1 MSATAVFPVV
11 VMPFP
16 LAQERAAPMDL
27 ALLADEAQGD
37 EVGAAGGAPLPSLTP
52 QRHTLSSLAHSPQVF
67 ETTATTTANG
77 GRIFKLSARLL
88 ERVARRLILKVPAEE
103 VDVSK
108 VRSHGTLE
116 LVAGGLKRR
125 QRCLG
130 GVKALMA
137 SLKAAKKPNT
147 NEAAGSEAPADL

>member
-1 MSATAVFPVV
+1 M
-11 VMPFP
+11 
-16 LAQERAAPMDL
+16 
-27 ALLADEAQGD
+27 
-37 EVGAAGGAPLPSLTP
+37 
-52 QRHTLSSLAHSPQVF
+52 SSLAHSPQVF